1 MPSNSHERPEH
12 SIAVIGM
19 AGRFPGADGIDEYW
33 RNLRDGKE
41 SIHHFSEDELRESK
55 IPETVIRDPNY
66 VKARGII
73 EGVESFD
80 STFFG
85 LNPRQA
91 RILDPQQRVWLECV
105 HEALEDAGHTGQ
117 TSEEIV
123 GVFAGAREST
133 YLLSNLCIDRG
144 SQERLLNLAST
155 DAHQIFLNN
164 DRDSIATRTSYLF
177 DFTGPSLNVQS
188 ACSTSLVAV
197 TQACWALANY
207 QCDVSIAGGVCVT
220 FPTIRGYYY
229 QEEGIYSPDGHCRAF
244 DGKAKGT
251 VFGDGVGAVVL
262 KRLGDALRDG
272 SRIDAIIR
280 GWAVNNDGI
289 DKASFTAPSVNGQA
303 EVIALAQAMAAIEPA
318 QVGYIETHGTGTQV
332 GDPIE
337 VAALTK
343 AFSRQSHDRQFCGL
357 GSVKTNIGHLDTA
370 SGIAGFIKTVL
381 ALKHQELP
389 PSLHFETPNPQIN
402 FHDSPFYVVDRL
414 QKWHRNGTPR
424 IAGVS
429 SFGVGGTNC
438 HVVLEEATERK
449 SPRGHRER
457 AVLLTLSAKTEQAL
471 IELRARYRL
480 YLSENRQAPLSDI
493 AFTTNTGRSHYDC
506 RLAVVGESIAEVCEK
521 LDDNSCELVQTS
533 RGRIDSEKPPITGFL
548 FTGQGAQYAQM
559 ARQLYDTEPE
569 FRRTLERCDELL
581 RPHLE
586 QPLLTVLYSDSDS
599 HSLLDRT
606 DYTQP
611 ALFAV
616 EYALAELW
624 RSWGIE
630 PSWVM
635 GHSVGEYVAACVAGV
650 FSLEDGL
657 RLVAERGRLMNA
669 LPLGGR
675 MVAVFTDPDQVAEAV
690 KPFASH
696 VAIAALNTPQHVV
709 ISGASKQVQVIV
721 EQFQKENIHCRGL
734 QVSHAFHSPLIEPA
748 LESLERYVG
757 ELPLQ
762 PPRIGFISN
771 LSGSPAND
779 ELTTA
784 AYWRDHSR
792 YPVHFAK
799 GITMMEQMGCNV
811 FIEIGPHAVLTR
823 FGQETL
829 PDQDTLWLPSLRRNE
844 SNWHSLSGAV
854 GKLYVRGMNIDWAA
868 FNRDRQCQL
877 VRVPTYPFQRE
888 RYWIEDASGETTDMA
903 LAPRRDDSAVNPMLG
918 QRLRLP
924 GSDEIRFETH
934 YSRVSPGYL
943 QDHRLFDMLV
953 VPGASHVAMILQAA
967 ESTFGQ
973 CACRFEEL
981 VFVRPILL
989 SEDSARCVQLVFSAN
1004 SQENGRSFQLMS
1016 AATGKDALD
1025 AAAWAEHMTGRGKVL
1040 ADDDPRARGGVLPI
1054 DNIRD
1059 RANQTVSGS
1068 EFYANVWGNASGT
1081 GNVFK
1086 WIDSIWKGDGEAIAK
1101 TKCPVAADDGLYYR
1115 LHPGLFEAGFQVLH
1129 CCKTFETAETITRDG
1144 VIYVPFSVDEFSC
1157 YKTSPEVQEI
1167 WCYAKLREFNPD
1179 NVVADIYLSDQSGRI
1194 VVEMIGLCLRK
1205 FLRTAVT
1212 QRAAHDSQHTEARE
1226 WRETLRSA
1234 KSAPSI
1240 ISKFALEDPIDVS
1253 VEELGSMLLAYVQQ
1267 QAAHISGYPESKFD
1281 PDSCLVALGFDSL
1294 MAIMLTNRIKSDLGL
1309 TLSISR
1315 LLSSSTIQVLTDEL
1329 HHQWLD
1335 NNSQE
1340 RID

>member
-1 MPSNSHERPEH
+1 MATNSHERPDH

-19 AGRFPGADGIDEYW
+19 AGRFPGANGIDEYW
-33 RNLRDGKE
+33 RNLRAGKE
-41 SIHHFSEDELRESK
+41 TIHHFSEDELRESK
-55 IPETVIRDPNY
+55 LQESVINNPNY

-73 EGVESFD
+73 EGVEFFD
-80 STFFG
+80 AAFFG

-105 HEALEDAGHTGQ
+105 HEALEDAGHTRR
-117 TSEEIV
+117 TPEEIV
-123 GVFAGAREST
+123 GVFAGSREST
-133 YLLSNLCIDRG
+133 YLLNNLCIDRG

-155 DAHQIFLNN
+155 DAHQFFLHN

-177 DFTGPSLNVQS
+177 DFTGPSINVQS

-207 QCDVSIAGGVCVT
+207 QCDVSITGGVCVT
-220 FPTIRGYYY
+220 FPAIRGYHY

-244 DGKAKGT
+244 DAKAKGT
-251 VFGDGVGAVVL
+251 VFGDGVGVVVL
-262 KRLGDALRDG
+262 KRLGEALRDG
-272 SRIDAIIR
+272 NRIDAIIR

-289 DKASFTAPSVNGQA
+289 DKASFTAPNVNGQA
-303 EVIALAQAMAAIEPA
+303 EVIALAQAMADIKPA

-337 VAALTK
+337 VAGLTK
-343 AFSRQSHDRQFCGL
+343 AFHGKSNSRQFCGL

-402 FHDSPFYVVDRL
+402 FRESPFYVVDRL
-414 QKWHRNGTPR
+414 QEWHGNGASR

-438 HVVLEEATERK
+438 HVVLEEAPERV
-449 SPRGHRER
+449 SPFSHRER
-457 AVLLTLSAKTEQAL
+457 AVLLTISAKTEHAL
-471 IELRARYRL
+471 ANLKSRYQE
-480 YLSENRQAPLSDI
+480 YLSENREAQLGDI
-493 AFTTNTGRSHYDC
+493 AFTTNTGRAHYDW
-506 RLAVVGESIAEVCEK
+506 RLAVVGETIAEVREK
-521 LDDNSCELVQTS
+521 LDDSNSELPQPNRES
-533 RGRIDSEKPPITGFL
+533 SDQRKAPITGYL
-548 FTGQGAQYAQM
+548 FAGQGAQYAQM

-569 FRRTLERCDELL
+569 FRRTLERCNELL
-581 RPHLE
+581 RPHLDL
-586 QPLLTVLYSDSDS
+586 PLLTVLYPDGDT

-657 RLVAERGRLMNA
+657 RLVAERGRLMNS
-669 LPLGGR
+669 LPRDGR
-675 MVAVFTDPDQVAEAV
+675 MVAVFTDADRVAEAV

-709 ISGASKQVQVIV
+709 ISGASKQVQALV
-721 EQFQKENIHCRGL
+721 EQFQKENIHCRDL

-748 LESLERYVG
+748 LGPLGRFVG

-771 LSGSPAND
+771 LSGRPATD
-779 ELTTA
+779 ELTTG

-792 YPVHFAK
+792 NPVQFAK
-799 GITMMEQMGCNV
+799 GVTMMGQMGCNV

-823 FGQETL
+823 FGQESL
-829 PDQDTLWLPSLRRNE
+829 FDKDTLWLPSLRRNE
-844 SNWHSLSGAV
+844 SNWHSLSGAA
-854 GKLYVRGMNIDWAA
+854 GKLYARGMNIEWGA

-877 VRVPTYPFQRE
+877 VRLPKYPFQRE
-888 RYWIEDASGETTDMA
+888 RYWIEDVSEETADTA
-903 LAPRRDDSAVNPMLG
+903 VAPRRGESAVNPMLG

-934 YSRVSPGYL
+934 YSRVSPSYL
-943 QDHRLFDMLV
+943 QDHRLFGTLV

-967 ESTFGQ
+967 ESTFGP

-989 SEDSARCVQLVFSAN
+989 PEDSARCVQLVFSAD

-1016 AATGKDALD
+1016 AATGTDGLNAVQ
-1025 AAAWAEHMTGRGKVL
+1025 WSVHMTGRGKFL
-1040 ADDDPRARGGVLPI
+1040 ADDDPLARLGSVNIADIRAR
-1054 DNIRD
+1054 
-1059 RANQTVSGS
+1059 AAQTLSGS

-1101 TKCPVAADDGLYYR
+1101 TMCPVSANDGLYYR
-1115 LHPGLFEAGFQVLH
+1115 LHPGLVEACFQVLH
-1129 CCKTFETAETITRDG
+1129 CCKTFETAETITQGG
-1144 VIYVPFSVDEFSC
+1144 VIYVPFSVEELSFYAEISD
-1157 YKTSPEVQEI
+1157 VQEI
-1167 WCYAKLREFNPD
+1167 WCYAKLRDFDSD
-1179 NVVADIYLSDQSGRI
+1179 NVVADLYLSDQSGLI
-1194 VVEMIGLCLRK
+1194 VAEMIGLCLRK
-1205 FLRTAVT
+1205 LLRTSVT
-1212 QRAAHDSQHTEARE
+1212 QRATYDSRPRGESEGRE
-1226 WRETLRSA
+1226 PLGSA
-1234 KSAPSI
+1234 KSAPSKI
-1240 ISKFALEDPIDVS
+1240 PKLVLEDPTAVS
-1253 VEELGSMLLAYVQQ
+1253 VEELCSMLLAYVQQ
-1267 QAAHISGYPESKFD
+1267 QSALISGYPESKFV
-1281 PDSCLVALGFDSL
+1281 PGSSLVALGFDSL

-1309 TLSISR
+1309 TLSMGRI
-1315 LLSSSTIQVLTDEL
+1315 LSSSTIQMLGDEL
-1329 HHQWLD
+1329 HKQWLEID
-1335 NNSQE
+1335 RQE
-1340 RID
+1340 RK